1 MNKVIFAFTLLC
13 FTVSSF
19 AQEGFSS
26 VEERMTGKEFMETGL
41 SKLTDEELARLNEW
55 LRAHSVATLDAA
67 SAPVRTASVASSQA
81 VASGPVSDT
90 RGLQKD
96 EEDYENIVT
105 RIDGEFSGWDGETI
119 FKLENGM
126 VWKQA
131 QSDRFY
137 TKTMMNP
144 EVVIKSTMFGA
155 WRLEVEGYNKS
166 VKVERIQ

>member
-1 MNKVIFAFTLLC
+1 MKKAIFILAMCCLAGSAL
-13 FTVSSF
+13 

-41 SKLTDEELARLNEW
+41 SKLTDEELSKLNEW

-67 SAPVRTASVASSQA
+67 VPGRRTSPTSGQVAVSTAPVE
-81 VASGPVSDT
+81 DT

-96 EEDYENIVT
+96 AEEYDDIVS
-105 RIDGEFSGWDGETI
+105 RIVGEFSGWDGDTL

-131 QSDRFY
+131 QTDRFF
-137 TKTMMNP
+137 TKTMVNP
-144 EVVIKSTMFGA
+144 EVRIKSTMFGA
-155 WRLEVEGYNKS
+155 WRMEVEGYNKS

>member
-13 FTVSSF
+13 FTMSAL

-41 SKLTDEELARLNEW
+41 SKLTDEELVRLNEW

-67 SAPVRTASVASSQA
+67 SVPARTVPAARSQVA
-81 VASGPVSDT
+81 VAGPASDT
-90 RGLQKD
+90 RGLKKD
-96 EEDYENIVT
+96 EEDYESIVT

-131 QSDRFY
+131 QSDRFF
-137 TKTMMNP
+137 TKTMINP

>member
-1 MNKVIFAFTLLC
+1 MNKLILAFTLLC
-13 FTVSSF
+13 FTASSF

-41 SKLTDEELARLNEW
+41 SKLTDAELARLNEW

-67 SAPVRTASVASSQA
+67 PVPASAASATRSQVVVAD
-81 VASGPVSDT
+81 PVSDT

-131 QSDRFY
+131 QSDRFF